1 MSATQYA
8 STSDL
13 EKLGISARALAL
25 VGSTVVTAA
34 LVSASSVADG
44 YLSGKSGDQLPLTTW
59 PESLRSAVAKIAA
72 FELSSGPIG
81 FNPEDGSHE
90 IILERYKQGMQWLRD
105 VAAGRV
111 TLPSFSV
118 APARYPTP
126 LVVSDDS
133 RGF

>member
-8 STSDL
+8 TSTDL
-13 EKLGISARALAL
+13 TNLGISARALAL
-25 VGSTVVTAA
+25 AGADTVTAA
-34 LVSASSVADG
+34 WVSASSVADG
-44 YLSGKSGDQLPLTTW
+44 YLSGRYGDQLPLTTW

-72 FELSSGPIG
+72 FELSSSAVG
-81 FNPEDGSHE
+81 FNPEDNSHE
-90 IILERYKQGMQWLRD
+90 IILERYKQGIQWLRD

-118 APARYPTP
+118 APTRSPTP